1 MAKCYHQH
9 IMANIQLP
17 VDKIQAAC
25 EQNLVARLELFGSAA
40 TDRFNTAAS
49 DFDFLVTF
57 KPMRLDQRADTF
69 FGILFALEDLLAR
82 KVDLVE
88 KEAIRNLISL
98 NAYGN
103 PHAGLSMNHEQRKLL
118 LDALNAAN
126 AAIGF
131 YCRQNH

>member
-88 KEAIRNLISL
+88 KEAIRNPYFLERIRQS
-98 NAYGN
+98 
-103 PHAGLSMNHEQRKLL
+103 PRKLIYESRT
-118 LDALNAAN
+118 AETVA
-126 AAIGF
+126 
-131 YCRQNH
+131 